1 MKKLNLLSLLP
12 VMLFP
17 LLIAG
22 NAHAARPYSGFLPA
36 AVNNKSGNIFSSNA
50 HRQLTKLSTPTE
62 MDSMGWFIVVRSKP
76 SRDCPGGISVWITP
90 SKDDVATGYTI
101 TPGKEFN
108 LTMKDMCSPNMKV
121 TFRPNK
127 KDPRYDDLVGIYDGK
142 EAFRYKQIK

>member
-1 MKKLNLLSLLP
+1 MKKLKLLSLLP
-12 VMLFP
+12 VILLP

-22 NAHAARPYSGFLPA
+22 NAHAARPYSGYLPA
-36 AVNNKSGNIFSSNA
+36 AVN
-50 HRQLTKLSTPTE
+50 RQVRKLCTATE
-62 MDSMGWFIVVRSKP
+62 VDSMGWFIVVRSKP
-76 SRDCPGGISVWITP
+76 SRDCPGGIWGWITP

-108 LTMKDMCSPNMKV
+108 LTMKDMCSPDMKV

-127 KDPRYDDLVGIYDGK
+127 KDPRYDDLVGIYAGK